1 MYFSVQSDLPRVQRE
16 IDAMKNLT
24 HQHVCQLYHVIQTE
38 EYIFMVMEVCC
49 LTSSDVVS
57 TVSIGKNNVK
67 FFRCMY

>member
-49 LTSSDVVS
+49 LTCSHVVS